1 MNKKITITSI
11 GSLFFILV
19 LVPQAYAA
27 ELVIDDFSNGAAMVS
42 DGGNCSSSDDAATIL
57 GEAGIRGIFACID
70 SGAGMVT
77 SETDTGLQQFIFT
90 LNQADGSS
98 GLIYDDG
105 GNLLVGEDVTDG
117 GANNAFRLDFVI
129 ADSMATVTVVAA
141 DADGKVGI
149 FKFQFGPSG
158 PASEFI
164 PFDMIK
170 GPVTMNVPD
179 FTNLEHIGILLEG
192 QEPNNQDT
200 QLILGKIA
208 TDSTGQ
214 GPGPTIGGT
223 LIPIDKTSLLLV
235 GAQMTAA
242 WMIPVIIAGIGI
254 AIVIA
259 RKF

>member
-1 MNKKITITSI
+1 MKKKITITSI
-11 GSLFFILV
+11 GSLFFLLV

-27 ELVIDDFSNGAAMVS
+27 ELVLDDFSNGAAMVN
-42 DGGNCSSSDDAATIL
+42 DGGNCLSSDDAATVL
-57 GEAGIRGIFACID
+57 GGTRGIFACID
-70 SGAGMVT
+70 SGAGIVT

-105 GNLLVGEDVTDG
+105 GNLLGAEDVTNG
-117 GANNAFRLDFVI
+117 GTNNAFRLDFVI
-129 ADSMATVTVVAA
+129 ADSMATVTVTAA
-141 DADGKVGI
+141 DGNGKVGI
-149 FKFQFGPSG
+149 FEFQFGPSG

-164 PFDMIK
+164 PFAMLKD
-170 GPVTMNVPD
+170 PVTMEVPD
-179 FTNLEHIGILLEG
+179 FTNLEYVGILLEG
-192 QEPNNQDT
+192 QEPNDQDT

-208 TDSTGQ
+208 TDSTDQ
-214 GPGPTIGGT
+214 PQPVGGT
-223 LIPIDKTSLLLV
+223 LIPIDKTSLILA
-235 GAQMTAA
+235 GTQMTAV

>member
-1 MNKKITITSI
+1 MKYKNKIP
-11 GSLFFILV
+11 LFAIVALSFIM
-19 LVPQAYAA
+19 PPAFAA
-27 ELVIDDFSNGAAMVS
+27 ELVIDDFSDGAAMVN
-42 DGGNCSSSDDAATIL
+42 DGGNCSSSDDPATIL

-70 SGAGMVT
+70 SGAGTVT
-77 SETDTGLQQFIFT
+77 SETNTGLEQFIFT
-90 LNQADGSS
+90 LNQAVGSS

-117 GANNAFRLDFVI
+117 GTNNAIRLDFVK
-129 ADSMATVTVVAA
+129 ADYMTTVTVVAV
-141 DADGKVGI
+141 DGDGKVGI

-164 PFDMIK
+164 PFAMIK

-179 FTNLEHIGILLEG
+179 FSNLEHLGILLEG

-208 TDSTGQ
+208 TDSTEPSQ
-214 GPGPTIGGT
+214 PIGGT
-223 LIPIDKTSLLLV
+223 LIPIDKTSLLLA
-235 GAQMTAA
+235 GTQMTAV
-242 WMIPVIIAGIGI
+242 WMIPVIVSAIGI